1 MRKKVKYAVA
11 AIVPT
16 VAMAVP
22 VLAEGGASGTAQS
35 QVVSSMTSL
44 ASDMVATG
52 QALIPIGLTV
62 VGITMVVRYGVRV
75 FKGIAKP

>member
-1 MRKKVKYAVA
+1 MKNKVKYAIA
-11 AIVPT
+11 ALAPT

-22 VLAEGGASGTAQS
+22 VFAEGGSSGTAQS
-35 QVVSSMTSL
+35 AVVSSMTTL
-44 ASDMVATG
+44 ANDMVATG
-52 QALIPIGLTV
+52 TALIPIGLTV

>member
-1 MRKKVKYAVA
+1 MKDKLKYAAVA
-11 AIVPT
+11 VGST

-22 VLAEGGASGTAQS
+22 VLAESGGGTAQS
-35 QVVSSMTSL
+35 AVVTAMTGL
-44 ASDMVATG
+44 ANDMVATG
-52 QALIPIGLTV
+52 TALIPIGLTV